1 MKISLF
7 FVASCVSVLYAAS
20 DDGEPEVETQKY
32 QIRSKIQLKP
42 VKDVEDLNEAKH
54 DIENDVRY
62 LFCEDPRLSIAE
74 AHECELVNAGRTSGL
89 TLSSDIHNLSS
100 RLW

>member
-42 VKDVEDLNEAKH
+42 VEYVEDLDEVKN
-54 DIENDVRY
+54 DIENDIQY

-74 AHECELVNAGRTSGL
+74 AQECELVNAGRTSGL
-89 TLSSDIHNLSS
+89 
-100 RLW
+100 